1 MNDDVRTVAD
11 HQTRAQG
18 SSSVPQPDLVQPQ
31 LWQPVLE
38 YRGPDFGFDS
48 NYLADAEDWQTLL
61 DQNVDIGSGGL
72 FDGAE
77 WDAYMQGF
85 EDRL

>member
-1 MNDDVRTVAD
+1 
-11 HQTRAQG
+11 
-18 SSSVPQPDLVQPQ
+18 
-31 LWQPVLE
+31 VLE

-61 DQNVDIGSGGL
+61 DQNVDVSSGGL
-72 FDGAE
+72 FDGAG
-77 WDAYMQGF
+77 WDAYIQGF

>member
-1 MNDDVRTVAD
+1 MNEDMPTVTEN
-11 HQTRAQG
+11 QIRAQG
-18 SSSVPQPDLVQPQ
+18 PSNLPNPDLQQPQ

-48 NYLADAEDWQTLL
+48 NYLADAGDWQTLL
-61 DQNVDIGSGGL
+61 DQNVDVSSGGL
-72 FDGAE
+72 FDEAG
-77 WDAYMQGF
+77 WDAYIQGF